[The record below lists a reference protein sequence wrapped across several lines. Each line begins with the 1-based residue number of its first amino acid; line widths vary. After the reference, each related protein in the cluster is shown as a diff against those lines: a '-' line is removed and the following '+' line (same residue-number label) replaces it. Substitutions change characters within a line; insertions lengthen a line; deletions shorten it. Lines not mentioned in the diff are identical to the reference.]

1 MIRCCEPSSTG
12 IGIIV
17 YKSNNSPYLVML
29 QLALFLHVRM
39 PLLSVRSL
47 WISDPEG
54 HVGRER
60 TESQLEEE

>member
-1 MIRCCEPSSTG
+1 
-12 IGIIV
+12 
-17 YKSNNSPYLVML
+17 ML

-54 HVGRER
+54 HAGRER